1 MMLSRQNVFGESF
14 LFREGQREVVEAIC
28 NHYLQDPEGTVILD
42 APTGSGKSLI
52 AMWSAHVLKELGKR
66 GYLVTSDLMLQDQ
79 YEEDF
84 KQFKLD
90 WPSIRGVDNYNCN
103 VNDLPFSLADCKMK
117 GIGYEQAEKL
127 KCWGTMW
134 VSTG

>member
-1 MMLSRQNVFGESF
+1 MLERGVTQIIDDALEQNIFGESF

-28 NHYLQDPEGTVILD
+28 NHYLEAPEGTVILD

-52 AMWSAHVLKELGKR
+52 AMWSAYVLKELGKQ

-84 KQFKLD
+84 KQFKLAL
-90 WPSIRGVDNYNCN
+90 NAN
-103 VNDLPFSLADCKMK
+103 L
-117 GIGYEQAEKL
+117 
-127 KCWGTMW
+127 
-134 VSTG
+134 